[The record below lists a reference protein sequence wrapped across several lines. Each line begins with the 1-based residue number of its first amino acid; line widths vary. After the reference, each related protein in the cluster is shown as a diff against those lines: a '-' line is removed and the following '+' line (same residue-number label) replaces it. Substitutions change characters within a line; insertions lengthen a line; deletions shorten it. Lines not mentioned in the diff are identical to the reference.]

1 VEIRATPGN
10 PNGGNPENPIQLPWS
25 FLATTF
31 LKYAAIKDFDQFVF
45 KSFGPLQSQVFGR
58 FWVFFFSSGC
68 FVAAFSTPAFCFSQ
82 RFRLI
87 FTMAAG

>member
-58 FWVFFFSSGC
+58 FWVFFFP
-68 FVAAFSTPAFCFSQ
+68 VAALLR
-82 RFRLI
+82 RFPPLL
-87 FTMAAG
+87 FVFPSGSG